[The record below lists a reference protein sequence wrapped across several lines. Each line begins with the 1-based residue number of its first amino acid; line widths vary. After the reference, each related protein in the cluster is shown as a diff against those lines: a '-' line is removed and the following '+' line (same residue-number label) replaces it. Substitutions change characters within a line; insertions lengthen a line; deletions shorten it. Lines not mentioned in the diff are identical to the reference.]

1 MESVWTTALYGL
13 AFFVVFGVICGVA
26 LAYAAKRFAV
36 KVDPKIEA
44 VRACLPGANCGACGF
59 AGCESYAEA
68 VVTNPDVPVNKC
80 APGKQD
86 VAEKV
91 AAITGKA
98 AGEASSVI
106 SFLRCSRND
115 GEVKKKHTYVGYDTC
130 QAASIAFG
138 GPYECTY
145 ACIGFGDCEAA
156 CPFHAIHMKDNMP
169 VIDPEACTGCGVCV
183 KACPKG
189 VLQLLPKD
197 APCYVPCSSK
207 DSGKAVTNVCKAGC
221 IHCMA
226 CTRKA
231 KDVVNMVNDRIEI
244 DYDKLDDELAKA
256 GVWACNKQFI
266 FRYTDP
272 KKQAAAV
279 AEIKADQ
286 AKKKAAAA
294 AKKAAEEAQPNP
306 EPAAKQAKA

>member
-1 MESVWTTALYGL
+1 MENVWAIASFGII
-13 AFFVVFGVICGVA
+13 FFAGFGIICGVA

-36 KVDPKIEA
+36 QVDPKIEA

-59 AGCESYAEA
+59 AGCEGYAEA
-68 VVTNPDVPVNKC
+68 VVTDPSCPAGKC
-80 APGKQD
+80 APGKGP

-91 AAITGKA
+91 AEITGKA
-98 AGEASSVI
+98 AGGASPVI

-115 GEVKKKHTYVGYDTC
+115 GEVKRKHSYVGFDTC

-138 GPYECTY
+138 GPYECDF
-145 ACIGFGDCEAA
+145 ACVGYGDCEAA
-156 CPFHAIHMKDNMP
+156 CPFHAIHMKDNQP

-183 KACPKG
+183 KTCPKA

-197 APCYVPCSSK
+197 ATCYVPCSNH

-231 KDVVNMVNDRIEI
+231 KDVVNMVKDRIEI
-244 DYDKLDDELAKA
+244 DYEKCDEECAKA
-256 GVWACNKQFI
+256 GVWACNRQFI

-272 KKQAAAV
+272 ERQAKAV
-279 AEIKADQ
+279 ADIKADQ
-286 AKKKAAAA
+286 AAKKAAAA
-294 AKKAAEEAQPNP
+294 AKKEKEAAVEEAVG
-306 EPAAKQAKA
+306 

>member
-1 MESVWTTALYGL
+1 MENVWTIALFGIL
-13 AFFVVFGVICGVA
+13 FFAAFGIICGVL

-44 VRACLPGANCGACGF
+44 VRACLPGANCGACGY

-68 VVTNPDVPVNKC
+68 VVTDPACPPGKC

-86 VAEKV
+86 VADKV

-98 AGEASSVI
+98 AGEASAVI
-106 SFLRCSRND
+106 SYLRCSRND
-115 GEVKKKHTYVGYDTC
+115 GQVKKKHQYTGFDTC

-138 GPYECTY
+138 GPYECNF
-145 ACIGFGDCEAA
+145 ACIGYGDCEAA

-169 VIDPEACTGCGVCV
+169 VIDPEACTGCGVCIST
-183 KACPKG
+183 CPKQ

-197 APCYVPCSSK
+197 AVCYVPCSSK
-207 DSGKAVTNVCKAGC
+207 DSGKAVTNVCQAGC

-244 DYDKLDDELAKA
+244 DYPNFTEEMADGCVK
-256 GVWACNKQFI
+256 ACNRQFI

-272 KKQAAAV
+272 ARQAKAV
-279 AEIKADQ
+279 EEIKADQ
-286 AKKKAAAA
+286 AAKKAAAA
-294 AKKAAEEAQPNP
+294 AKKAQEAKESAKTP
-306 EPAAKQAKA
+306 E

>member
-1 MESVWTTALYGL
+1 MESVWTIASWGIL
-13 AFFVVFGVICGVA
+13 FFAAFGVICGVA
-26 LAYAAKRFAV
+26 LAYAAKRFVV

-59 AGCESYAEA
+59 AGCEGYAEA
-68 VVTNPDVPVNKC
+68 VVTDPSCPAGKC
-80 APGKQD
+80 APGKAA

-98 AGEASSVI
+98 AGGGSPVI

-115 GEVKKKHTYVGYDTC
+115 GDVKKKHSYIGFDTC

-138 GPYECTY
+138 GPYECDF
-145 ACIGFGDCEAA
+145 ACVGYGDCETA
-156 CPFHAIHMKDNMP
+156 CPFHAIHMKDNQP

-189 VLQLLPKD
+189 VLSLLPKD
-197 APCYVPCSSK
+197 APVYVPCSNH

-231 KDVVNMVNDRIEI
+231 KDVINMVNDRIEV
-244 DYDKLDDELAKA
+244 DYEKCDEECAKA
-256 GVWACNKQFI
+256 GVWACNRQFI

-272 KKQAAAV
+272 ERQAQAIADIKAEQAA
-279 AEIKADQ
+279 
-286 AKKKAAAA
+286 KKAAAA
-294 AKKAAEEAQPNP
+294 AKKEQEAAAEEA
-306 EPAAKQAKA
+306 AS

>member
-1 MESVWTTALYGL
+1 MENVWTIASWGII
-13 AFFVVFGVICGVA
+13 FFAGFGIICGVA

-59 AGCESYAEA
+59 AGCEGYAEA
-68 VVTNPDVPVNKC
+68 VVTDPNCPAGKC
-80 APGKQD
+80 APGKAP
-86 VAEKV
+86 VAEQV

-98 AGEASSVI
+98 ASGGSPVI

-115 GEVKKKHTYVGYDTC
+115 GEVKKKHAYVGFDTC

-138 GPYECTY
+138 GPYECDF
-145 ACIGFGDCEAA
+145 ACVGYGDCEVA
-156 CPFHAIHMKDNMP
+156 CPFDAIHMKNNMP

-183 KACPKG
+183 KTCPKQ

-197 APCYVPCSSK
+197 ATCYVPCSNH

-231 KDVVNMVNDRIEI
+231 KDIVNMVKDRIEI
-244 DYDKLDDELAKA
+244 DYEKCDEECAKS
-256 GVWACNKQFI
+256 GVWACNRQFI

-272 KKQAAAV
+272 ERQAKAVADIKAEQAA
-279 AEIKADQ
+279 
-286 AKKKAAAA
+286 KKAAAA
-294 AKKAAEEAQPNP
+294 AKKEKEAPAEEA
-306 EPAAKQAKA
+306 AG

>member
-1 MESVWTTALYGL
+1 MENVWTIALMGL
-13 AFFVVFGVICGVA
+13 VFFAIFGIFCGIL
-26 LAYAAKRFAV
+26 LAIAAKRFAV
-36 KVDPKIEA
+36 KIDPKIEA

-68 VVTNPDVPVNKC
+68 VVCEPGVPPSKC
-80 APGKQD
+80 APGKQV

-98 AGEASSVI
+98 AGAASSMI
-106 SFLRCSRND
+106 SALRCSRND
-115 GEVKKKHTYVGYDTC
+115 GEVKKKHSYIGFDTC

-138 GPYECTY
+138 GPYECNF
-145 ACIGFGDCEAA
+145 ACIGYGDCEAA

-183 KACPKG
+183 NACPKQ
-189 VLQLLPKD
+189 VLQLIPKD
-197 APCYVPCSSK
+197 GLCYVPCSSK
-207 DSGKAVTNVCKAGC
+207 DSGKAVTSVCKAGC

-244 DYDKLDDELAKA
+244 DYEKCDEECAKA
-256 GVWACNKQFI
+256 GVWACNRQFI

-272 KKQAAAV
+272 ERQAQAVQQIKAEQAA
-279 AEIKADQ
+279 
-286 AKKKAAAA
+286 KKAAAA
-294 AKKAAEEAQPNP
+294 AKKAAEGEKEAA
-306 EPAAKQAKA
+306 EG